1 MRLIMEKMVL
11 VNKME
16 GVVEQAVETVVSE
29 KNKEFCTCDR
39 CRKDVIALA
48 LNSLP
53 PRYVVTEI
61 GDAVTNVDLDSFQ
74 GKANIIMAV
83 YKAIDVVNSHPRH
96 S

>member
-1 MRLIMEKMVL
+1 
-11 VNKME
+11 ME
-16 GVVEQAVETVVSE
+16 GAVEQAVEAVISE
-29 KNKEFCTCDR
+29 QKKKFCTCNR
-39 CRKDVIALA
+39 CLKDITALA

-74 GKANIIMAV
+74 GRANIIMAV